1 MDKHKTMNVNY
12 LHKLKME
19 YCAPWISVAEYAVEQ
34 GFATSGPGSAGW
46 DNADEEN
53 DLGDF

>member
-12 LHKLKME
+12 LHKLKMD